1 LFQLHHVSAQKQGKL
16 YADRVPR
23 KVPGCLFSFQAHD
36 KLLLLLLLEKRGRC
50 GRPQKKKKKKKK
62 KAGFSHAIYL
72 QVQGGPEEYLYV
84 TKGLTK
90 PNQTFRNI
98 QAGMLV

>member
-50 GRPQKKKKKKKK
+50 CRLQKKKKKKKK
-62 KAGFSHAIYL
+62 KTGVFSCDL
-72 QVQGGPEEYLYV
+72 SPSTGRTGGVSVRYQRFDQ
-84 TKGLTK
+84 TK
-90 PNQTFRNI
+90 PN
-98 QAGMLV
+98 L

>member
-1 LFQLHHVSAQKQGKL
+1 MCMAWLARGGGGGGGGQ
-16 YADRVPR
+16 
-23 KVPGCLFSFQAHD
+23 PGGGGGPP
-36 KLLLLLLLEKRGRC
+36 K
-50 GRPQKKKKKKKK
+50 KKKKKKKK

>member
-1 LFQLHHVSAQKQGKL
+1 MPIEFPGKS
-16 YADRVPR
+16 
-23 KVPGCLFSFQAHD
+23 PGCLFSFQAHD
-36 KLLLLLLLEKRGRC
+36 KLLLLLLLLEKRGRC
-50 GRPQKKKKKKKK
+50 RLQKK

>member
-1 LFQLHHVSAQKQGKL
+1 VIVSASSCFSAKQGKL

-50 GRPQKKKKKKKK
+50 RLQKK